1 MVLPCVSLFEIFV
14 FKACALEEG
23 QGAYM
28 SAAESLL
35 PIQNAFS
42 YQLIFRAV
50 SRARNSSYVTYR
62 RKSQ

>member
-28 SAAESLL
+28 SAAEGLL
-35 PIQNAFS
+35 PIQNAFGCQFT
-42 YQLIFRAV
+42 YRPKYM
-50 SRARNSSYVTYR
+50 ARNSSYVTYR
-62 RKSQ
+62 RKPQ